1 MTLKTLISLFS
12 LTALLVQRGPCALSS
27 QAADALSPEI
37 RRLQT
42 KWEAIKFGVPEG
54 DDQTRQMNALGEDAD
69 AVAAHFPGM
78 PEALIWDGIITSER
92 ASMASS
98 FYALGF
104 AKRAR
109 DILEQA
115 YNLDPARLDAGAT
128 TSLGVL
134 YYRVPGFP
142 IGFGDKAKARQLLE
156 QAVKLAPNG
165 LDAWYFYGDFPLPRK
180 ANIQKP
186 SKPFNTR
193 SKYRQHPDRPALG
206 QEPAPHDRRAL
217 GQNPGEKVRPP
228 RRERAIADAKPRWCM
243 IDRLWHA
250 PLGCSKIAE
259 TQAAPLDRSSDG

>member
-1 MTLKTLISLFS
+1 MKRRTMTLRTRLSLFS
-12 LTALLVQRGPCALSS
+12 LIALLAAGPCALPGR
-27 QAADALSPEI
+27 AADALSPEV

-54 DDQTRQMNALGEDAD
+54 DDQTNQMNALGEDAD
-69 AVAAHFPGM
+69 AVAAHFPAM

-92 ASMASS
+92 ASMASAFS
-98 FYALGF
+98 ALGL

-115 YNLDPARLDAGAT
+115 YTMDPAKLDAGAT

-165 LDAWYFYGDFPLPRK
+165 LDAWYFYGDFLYTQSELPK
-180 ANIQKP
+180 ADEVLRHALKIP
-186 SKPFNTR
+186 
-193 SKYRQHPDRPALG
+193 QHPDRPVW
-206 QEPAPHDRRAL
+206 DKNRRLVIEELLAKIE
-217 GQNPGEKVRPP
+217 EKR
-228 RRERAIADAKPRWCM
+228 
-243 IDRLWHA
+243 
-250 PLGCSKIAE
+250 
-259 TQAAPLDRSSDG
+259 

>member
-1 MTLKTLISLFS
+1 MTLRSRISLLLFVFA
-12 LTALLVQRGPCALSS
+12 ALLLASPYTLSS

-42 KWEAIKFGVPEG
+42 KWEAIKFGAPEG

-69 AVAAHFPGM
+69 AVAAHFPAM

-92 ASMASS
+92 ASMAST

-115 YNLDPARLDAGAT
+115 YNLDPAKLDAGAT

-165 LDAWYFYGDFPLPRK
+165 LDAWYFYGDFLYTQNELPK
-180 ANIQKP
+180 AVEVFQHALKIP
-186 SKPFNTR
+186 
-193 SKYRQHPDRPALG
+193 QHPDRPLW
-206 QEPAPHDRRAL
+206 DKNRRL
-217 GQNPGEKVRPP
+217 VIE
-228 RRERAIADAKPRWCM
+228 ELLAK
-243 IDRLWHA
+243 IE
-250 PLGCSKIAE
+250 SK
-259 TQAAPLDRSSDG
+259 R

>member
-1 MTLKTLISLFS
+1 MTLKSRM
-12 LTALLVQRGPCALSS
+12 ALLSLILLAVAGSWAAAG
-27 QAADALSPEI
+27 QAAETLSPDV

-54 DDQTRQMNALGEDAD
+54 DEQTKQMNALGEEAD
-69 AVAAHFPGM
+69 SVAAHFPGM

-92 ASMASS
+92 ASMAST

-109 DILEQA
+109 DILEQVF
-115 YNLDPARLDAGAT
+115 NMDPAKLDAGAT

-165 LDAWYFYGDFPLPRK
+165 LDAWYFYGDFLYTQNEFPK
-180 ANIQKP
+180 AAEVFQHALKIP
-186 SKPFNTR
+186 A
-193 SKYRQHPDRPALG
+193 HPDRPLW
-206 QEPAPHDRRAL
+206 DKNRRL
-217 GQNPGEKVRPP
+217 VIE
-228 RRERAIADAKPRWCM
+228 ELLAK
-243 IDRLWHA
+243 I
-250 PLGCSKIAE
+250 GSK
-259 TQAAPLDRSSDG
+259 R

>member
-1 MTLKTLISLFS
+1 MILKSRISLLS
-12 LTALLVQRGPCALSS
+12 LIALLVASPYTLSS
-27 QAADALSPEI
+27 QAADGLPPEV

-42 KWEAIKFGVPEG
+42 KWETIKFGVPEG
-54 DDQTRQMNALGEDAD
+54 DEQTKQMNALGDEAD
-69 AVAAHFPGM
+69 AVAAHSPGT

-98 FYALGF
+98 FSALGL

-115 YNLDPARLDAGAT
+115 YNMDPAKMDAGAT

-165 LDAWYFYGDFPLPRK
+165 LDAWYFYGDFLYSQNEYPK
-180 ANIQKP
+180 AVEV
-186 SKPFNTR
+186 F
-193 SKYRQHPDRPALG
+193 QHALKIPQRPDRPLW
-206 QEPAPHDRRAL
+206 DKNRRLVIEELLAKIE
-217 GQNPGEKVRPP
+217 EKR
-228 RRERAIADAKPRWCM
+228 
-243 IDRLWHA
+243 
-250 PLGCSKIAE
+250 
-259 TQAAPLDRSSDG
+259 